1 MGEWRVRGC
10 WASCFGE
17 AGRTFFGK
25 GTHKGDVGELAACV
39 GAASLLKKQAAG
51 FQIVQRQGMMTVPHA
66 AERVGK
72 VETESEPLQSAAGVA
87 WVGVPSL
94 ARGGKAS
101 GSSLGMK

>member
-1 MGEWRVRGC
+1 
-10 WASCFGE
+10 
-17 AGRTFFGK
+17 
-25 GTHKGDVGELAACV
+25 
-39 GAASLLKKQAAG
+39 
-51 FQIVQRQGMMTVPHA
+51 MMTVPHA

-72 VETESEPLQSAAGVA
+72 VGTESEPLQSAAGVA